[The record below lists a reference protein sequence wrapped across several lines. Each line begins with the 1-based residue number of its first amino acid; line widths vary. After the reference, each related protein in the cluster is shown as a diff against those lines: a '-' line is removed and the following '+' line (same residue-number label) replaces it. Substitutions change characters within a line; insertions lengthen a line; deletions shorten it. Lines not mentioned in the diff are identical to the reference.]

1 MPTPITYYDRYSS
14 SLVEEAVYGEGFL
27 RWAYE
32 TTGGKIA
39 LSTFVSRP
47 WFSKWYGWRMNKPSS
62 RSKIAPFIRDFDVD
76 AKDFLDP
83 AESYPSFNEFFYRK
97 LKPEAR
103 PIKSTDN
110 HAIFPA
116 DGRHLC
122 LPDVTDADAF
132 FVKGQ
137 RFDLEKLFVSKQLA
151 AEFEHGS
158 LLLSRLCPTDYHRF
172 HFPVAGEAGNTV
184 ELNSDR
190 LFSVSPIAL
199 RKRLAYLWENKR
211 TRCIV
216 DSPQFGKVAVLEIGA
231 TCVGSIFQTYTP
243 GTIAKGDEKGYFAF
257 GGSSVITIYKQ
268 GTIQFSDDLIEH
280 SANQTEV
287 YAHIGD
293 TCGVIG
299 VT

>member
-1 MPTPITYYDRYSS
+1 MPTPITYYDRYSG

-47 WFSKWYGWRMNKPSS
+47 WFSKWYGWRMNKAAS
-62 RSKIAPFIRDFDVD
+62 RSKVAPFISDFEVNAD
-76 AKDFLDP
+76 DFLDS
-83 AESYPSFNEFFYRK
+83 ADSYRSFNEFFYRK
-97 LKPEAR
+97 LKPIAR
-103 PIKSTDN
+103 PIKGSDN
-110 HAIFPA
+110 DAVFPA

-137 RFDLEKLFVSKQLA
+137 RFDLVNLLGSEELA
-151 AEFEHGS
+151 SEFEHGS

-172 HFPVAGEAGNTV
+172 HFPVAGEAGKTM
-184 ELNSDR
+184 ELNSNR

-199 RKRLAYLWENKR
+199 RKRLAYMWENKR
-211 TRCIV
+211 TLCIV
-216 DSPQFGKVAVLEIGA
+216 DSPQFGRVAVLEIGA

-257 GGSSVITIYKQ
+257 GGSSVITIYKK
-268 GTIQFSDDLIEH
+268 GAIQFSDDLIEQ
-280 SANQTEV
+280 SAQQTEV
-287 YAHIGD
+287 YAHVGD
-293 TCGVIG
+293 ICG
-299 VT
+299 TAAL